1 MKFSAANTIDLG
13 SAFRA
18 GSINDSAAAL
28 VEIGDGILDLTLR
41 LTLYTISF
49 HCFLHFVEVYEHFSC
64 LILPPVF
71 SGFFGIQD
79 IKNVTPPRGRK
90 AGDILERCISWRFYE
105 NFCIFDFRVIK
116 EQFIPLL
123 LILLPR
129 PYNNLRF

>member
-1 MKFSAANTIDLG
+1 MQFSAADAVDLCA
-13 SAFRA
+13 AFRA

-28 VEIGDGILDLTLR
+28 VEISDGILNLTLR

-49 HCFLHFVEVYEHFSC
+49 HCFLRIDEVYEQCSC

-123 LILLPR
+123 LILLS
-129 PYNNLRF
+129 